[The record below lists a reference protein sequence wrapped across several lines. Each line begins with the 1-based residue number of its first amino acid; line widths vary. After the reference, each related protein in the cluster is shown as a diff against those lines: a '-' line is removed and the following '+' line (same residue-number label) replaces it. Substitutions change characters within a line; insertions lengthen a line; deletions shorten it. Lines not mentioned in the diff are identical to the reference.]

1 MTSRCACAASAS
13 GSSRDTAGAML
24 LMVPGSHAQ
33 VQLSLDPAMTKGA
46 ATSPVTIVEFSD
58 YQ

>member
-1 MTSRCACAASAS
+1 MKRILLLTLLVAAA
-13 GSSRDTAGAML
+13 TAGTVL
-24 LMVPGSHAQ
+24 PMVPASRAQ

-46 ATSPVTIVEFSD
+46 ATSPVTVVEFSD

>member
-1 MTSRCACAASAS
+1 MKRIILVTLLLAAA
-13 GSSRDTAGAML
+13 TAGAMP
-24 LMVPGSHAQ
+24 LMVPGAHAQ